1 MPDGITGL
9 LQRVLGARAADF
21 TPVAIPRPEVGDVFE
36 VAAEGGR
43 VELGGS
49 SPVAQ
54 ACALRWYLTRVCA
67 LDLSWDTTAIALP
80 DRLPDTARV
89 RRGTGFEHRTH
100 FNYCTFSYTTA
111 FWDWRRWERQIDWM
125 ALHGVTTPLALTG
138 QEAVWQAV
146 LRGLGMADDAIRDF
160 LGGSGYLPFTW
171 MGCTEH
177 WGGPLPQPF
186 IDAREELGQRIIER
200 ERELGMSPVLQ
211 AFAGHLPAELGAG
224 HRIRWFD
231 FSSTLL
237 DPLSP
242 EFRRVGEHFMAEQT
256 RRFGT
261 GNVYAADP
269 FIEMVPPDGTPE
281 ALAAIARAVH
291 EPMVAADP
299 GAVWLLQAWPFAYKG
314 AFWTAERI
322 RAFLTAVPDEHLLVQ
337 DLWAEQRPLWK
348 ETAAFHGKPWVWCM
362 LHNFGGRPGMHGKP
376 AHVAAG
382 LADAAGSPHR
392 GRLSGAGLTMEAEGA
407 DPAVYAHFADLLWES
422 EPLDTEQWFR
432 GFARRRYGRP
442 IPAAEDAWVGLLGTV
457 YAARRTGSPQNS
469 VVVSRPRV
477 DGDLSAD
484 EPRHPGSGPP
494 EWDPAELVDAWRL
507 LLDAAPEA
515 TGADR
520 YGRDLA
526 EVTAQVLTVRARAL
540 RAAVVDAFQAGD
552 AAATGTAAAAFL
564 GLLGD
569 LGELLATRA
578 EFLLGT
584 WIAAARAQGAT
595 KPERR
600 LHEWNARRLITV
612 WGPAGSSLHD
622 YSARYWSG
630 LVEGY
635 HLPRWRLWT
644 QALTGALE
652 HGIPLDPVAF
662 DAELTAFEEGWCRG
676 DERYATEPRGDTLAV
691 ARRLFAAY
699 ASA

>member
-1 MPDGITGL
+1 MPHGIAGL
-9 LQRVLGARAADF
+9 LRRVLGARAAEF
-21 TPVAIPRPEVGDVFE
+21 TTAPLPAPESGDVFE

-43 VELGGS
+43 VELRGS

-54 ACALRWYLTRVCA
+54 ACALRWYLTRVCGT
-67 LDLSWDTTAIALP
+67 DLSWDTAVVEPP
-80 DRLPDTARV
+80 DRLPSTAPV
-89 RRGTGFEHRTH
+89 RRGTGFAHRTH

-125 ALHGVTTPLALTG
+125 AMHGVTTPLALTG

-146 LRGLGMADDAIRDF
+146 LRGLGMADDATRDF

-186 IDAREELGQRIIER
+186 IDARADLGRRIIER

-211 AFAGHLPAELGAG
+211 AFAGHLPEQLGAG
-224 HRIRWFD
+224 HRMRWFE

-237 DPLSP
+237 DPLSA
-242 EFRRVGEHFMAEQT
+242 EFRAVGARFMAEQT
-256 RRFGT
+256 RRFGS
-261 GNVYAADP
+261 GNLYAADP
-269 FIEMVPPDGTPE
+269 FIEMVPPDGSPE

-299 GAVWLLQAWPFAYKG
+299 GAVWLLQSWPFAYKG
-314 AFWTAERI
+314 GFWTAERI

-376 AHVAAG
+376 AAVAAG
-382 LADAAGSPHR
+382 LAEAAGSPDR
-392 GRLSGAGLTMEAEGA
+392 GRFRGAGLTMEAEGA
-407 DPAVYAHFADLLWES
+407 DPAVYAHFADLLWEP
-422 EPLDTEQWFR
+422 EPPDLPEWFR

-442 IPAAEDAWVGLLGTV
+442 VRAAEDAWGRLLATV
-457 YAARRTGSPQNS
+457 YAAERTGSPQNS
-469 VVVSRPRV
+469 AVVARPRV
-477 DGDLSAD
+477 TGDLSPA
-484 EPRHPGSGPP
+484 EPPHPGSGPP
-494 EWDPAELVDAWRL
+494 EWEPADLVDAWRL

-515 TGADR
+515 AGADR

-526 EVTAQVLTVRARAL
+526 DVTAQVLAVRAREL
-540 RAAVVDAFQAGD
+540 RAETADAFRSGD
-552 AAATGTAAAAFL
+552 PAATDKSAAAFL

-569 LGELLATRA
+569 LGELLATRR
-578 EFLLGT
+578 EFLLGP
-584 WIAAARAQGAT
+584 WLADARAQGTTEA
-595 KPERR
+595 ERR

-612 WGPAGSSLHD
+612 WGRAGSRLHD
-622 YSARYWSG
+622 YSGRHWSG

-644 QALTGALE
+644 QALAASLA
-652 HGIPLDPVAF
+652 HGTPLDPEAF

-676 DERYATEPRGDTLAV
+676 GERYATEPRGDTVAV

-699 ASA
+699 AYR